1 MTGQLGQQIS
11 QGNRA
16 MIDVKGLKKSFE
28 QGLVQALNGVSLSVK
43 AGEIVS
49 VMGPS
54 GCGKSTLLKIL
65 GTLERRDEGE
75 IWFNGKNID
84 TYQPYYQFR
93 AHYLGFVFQF
103 HHLIPSMTLWENVEI
118 PLWSVAVT
126 RKARREK
133 AAHLLEKMGL
143 SERMNFFPTRVSG
156 GERQRAALAR
166 ALVNDPKILLA
177 DEPTGSLDTVTGE
190 EILDFLL
197 HTCRARSI
205 TAIIATHNTEV
216 AAKTDRIIRL
226 RNGLLVQ

>member
-1 MTGQLGQQIS
+1 
-11 QGNRA
+11 